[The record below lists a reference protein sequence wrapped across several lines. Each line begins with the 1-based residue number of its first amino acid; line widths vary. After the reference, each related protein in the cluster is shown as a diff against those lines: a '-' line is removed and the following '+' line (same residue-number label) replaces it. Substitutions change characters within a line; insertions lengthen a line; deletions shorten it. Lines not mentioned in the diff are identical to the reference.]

1 MKKVLSV
8 LCAAAIFITSGCSGY
23 SKESADKLVED
34 YMRQKQQ
41 QQESN
46 ILNETDEIKEPVYTY
61 LDCDWDMYEEL
72 TQGNL
77 FVRLFTLL
85 KQAYTADNVG
95 SVPYGMLIADVPGGQ
110 EWYYNFNQNNTLK
123 FIISSDY
130 TVEMYYSNP
139 ENISAD
145 NNDIY
150 TQAMIMDICNSF
162 GCNEED
168 LSIADDGMGITNVS
182 TAGFAASFG
191 ITDNDLMSLKLTM
204 EA

>member
-1 MKKVLSV
+1 MKKIISV
-8 LCAAAIFITSGCSGY
+8 LCTAAILITSGCSGY
-23 SKESADKLVED
+23 SKESADKLVDE
-34 YMRQKQQ
+34 YMQQQQ
-41 QQESN
+41 QQENNASN
-46 ILNETDEIKEPVYTY
+46 DTDETIERVYTY

-77 FVRLFTLL
+77 FIRLFTLL

-95 SVPYGMLIADVPGGQ
+95 SVPYGMLIADVPKGQ
-110 EWYYNFNQNNTLK
+110 EWYYNSNQNNTLK

-150 TQAMIMDICNSF
+150 TQAMIMDICNAF

-168 LSIADDGMGITNVS
+168 LSITDDGMGITNVS
-182 TAGFAASFG
+182 ATGFSASFG

-204 EA
+204 EV